1 MLKKSY
7 KWLAVVLALSVLFS
21 CLPMSVFALELS
33 NDDSDVIIE
42 DESLR
47 EESVKH
53 FKMPDGSYTAV
64 VYTAPVHRKD
74 ADGVWQDIDNRMDE
88 STVKNKQAYVT
99 SDGRTVFS
107 KKISSKDATVFE
119 LSENGYSIKVSFAND
134 GIKNTTAKLSNH
146 AEKYKPTGA
155 DDIETQYKKL
165 KTIDNNTTIAYRN
178 LLKGMTLEYVLS
190 GNDIKENIIVRK
202 PSDSYVYSFIYE
214 LEGLTAALNENGS
227 IDLFDENSGD
237 FVCEIPAPY
246 MYDDDGAVS
255 YDVSYALEDLGDGAY
270 KLTVSADEEWI
281 ESDDRAFPVV
291 IDPTMTFDID
301 YKDTY
306 ITSYHPDS
314 NYGGSDKLWVS
325 SAETSFVHFTNLP
338 RLVNYATV
346 ESATLNLRYY
356 YYISTGSLTVGAYQ
370 VTENWNEYSLTWNTA
385 QEMLFDGIL
394 PLCIGTAILP
404 ASSSF
409 KSPSTPGVAAIN
421 VTELVQA
428 WFAGVPNYG
437 MAIKREGGT
446 NASVILNSK
455 ETYTGAYYEIG
466 YTTNRTTYS
475 PVDNGVYFFQNKQ
488 VDGFVQIDNNATSTN
503 VEGAILELHEF
514 DGASDQKWRL
524 TYLRNGYYKIT
535 SVASG
540 KAITAPSATNNSI
553 TQESYQADTNQMWR
567 VTIEDDGLYQ
577 LSPKS
582 NLSYRMAAGEG
593 IGANGRN
600 VEMRAVQSDNQDE
613 WKLTYLGNSYDVLQV
628 VYGFSSEQAA
638 LINTLY
644 EKVDEKFPN
653 ETELQRAWKCARL
666 LGGLVYGRNPDDQ
679 TYNESNGILVSTI
692 NSTIDQIKFYA
703 WKDVAGQV
711 FNSSEENYFVNTL
724 GYTKTQYNQ
733 LKDAVTLQHNNA
745 NDSRYSSYSDF
756 AHAQIALATRL
767 AYKLKKDGIVSN
779 IGTFCSDEE
788 ISYLAG
794 WLGDATLSVGY
805 GSPKMSNPDYCA
817 DLDSENIYRYMIAM
831 ECSYCEATSY
841 YFFSFSNSANRA
853 TIFLNNIEYNV
864 VCQKVF
870 KRLDLDEGKGEDWEE
885 LRMSYPDTYNFLK
898 SLEYK
903 LETIGDY

>member
-42 DESLR
+42 DESQR

-53 FKMPDGSYTAV
+53 FLMPDGSYKAV
-64 VYTAPVHRKD
+64 VYTQPVHRMD
-74 ADGVWQDIDNRMDE
+74 ANGVWQDIDNRMDE

-146 AEKYKPTGA
+146 AGKYKPTGA

-306 ITSYHPDS
+306 ITSYYPDS

-325 SAETSFVHFTNLP
+325 SAETSFVHFTDLP
-338 RLVNYATV
+338 RLGNYVTV

-385 QEMLFDGIL
+385 QEMLYDGIS
-394 PLCIGTAILP
+394 PFCAGTAILP
-404 ASSSF
+404 ASSSITA
-409 KSPSTPGVAAIN
+409 STPGVAAID
-421 VTELVQA
+421 VTQIVQL
-428 WFAGVPNYG
+428 WFAGMPNYG

-446 NASVILNSK
+446 NASVILKSR

-466 YTTNRTTYS
+466 YTTNRTNYA
-475 PVDNGVYFFQNKQ
+475 PVDNGIYFFQNKQ
-488 VDGFVQIDNNATSTN
+488 VNGYVQIDNNATSTN
-503 VEGAILELHEF
+503 AEGAILELHEF
-514 DGASDQKWRL
+514 GGASDQKWKL

-540 KAITAPSATNNSI
+540 KAITAPSATNNSL
-553 TQESYQADTNQMWR
+553 TQESYQAGTDQMWKI
-567 VTIEDDGLYQ
+567 TDAGNGLY
-577 LSPKS
+577 
-582 NLSYRMAAGEG
+582 NLAPAYNSTYRMAAGEG
-593 IGANGRN
+593 IGVNGRN
-600 VEMRAVQSDNQDE
+600 VEMRAQQSDNQDE
-613 WKLTYLGNSYDVLQV
+613 WKLHYFDLHNPLQE
-628 VYGFSSEQAA
+628 VYGFSPQDAA
-638 LINTLY
+638 LIKMLY
-644 EKVDEKFPN
+644 SKVANIFPN
-653 ETELQRAWKCARL
+653 ETEIQRAWKCARL
-666 LGGLVYGRNPDDQ
+666 LGGLE
-679 TYNESNGILVSTI
+679 YNECPYGQF
-692 NSTIDQIKFYA
+692 DKIK
-703 WKDVAGQV
+703 WNDVAGIV
-711 FNSSEENYFVNTL
+711 FISSEEDYFVNTL
-724 GYTKTQYNQ
+724 GFTKTQYEQ
-733 LKDAVTLQHNNA
+733 LKKAVQEQHENEDEDNSY
-745 NDSRYSSYSDF
+745 DSYSDF
-756 AHAQIALATRL
+756 AHYQIALSARL
-767 AYKLKKDGIVSN
+767 AQKLHKDGLLSN
-779 IGTFCSDEE
+779 ILTSVITHTGRIYSDED
-788 ISYLAG
+788 IAYLSG
-794 WLGDATLSVGY
+794 WLGDATLLTNGTTV
-805 GSPKMSNPDYCA
+805 MDNRDYCA
-817 DLDSENIYRYMIAM
+817 DLDAEISYRYILMG
-831 ECSYCEATSY
+831 CSALDALSY
-841 YFFSFSNSANRA
+841 YYIPITNAKNRA
-853 TIFLNNIEYNV
+853 ELFLEYISYTK

-870 KRLDLDEGKGEDWEE
+870 NELSLNKEEDWDQ
-885 LRMSYPDTYNFLK
+885 LAAFYPDTYDFLK
-898 SLEYK
+898 SLENE

>member
-7 KWLAVVLALSVLFS
+7 RWLAVVLALSVLFS
-21 CLPMSVFALELS
+21 CLPMSVFALEIS
-33 NDDSDVIIE
+33 NDNSDVIVE
-42 DESLR
+42 DKSQR

-53 FKMPDGSYTAV
+53 FLMPDGSYKAV
-64 VYTAPVHRKD
+64 VYTQPVHRMD
-74 ADGVWQDIDNRMDE
+74 ANGVWQDIDNRMDE

-255 YDVSYALEDLGDGAY
+255 YDVSYSLEDLGDGAY
-270 KLTVSADEEWI
+270 KLTVSADAEWI
-281 ESDDRAFPVV
+281 NSNERAFPVV

-385 QEMLFDGIL
+385 QEMLYDGIS
-394 PLCIGTAILP
+394 PFCAGTAILP
-404 ASSSF
+404 ASSSITA
-409 KSPSTPGVAAIN
+409 STPGLAAID
-421 VTELVQA
+421 VTEIVQL
-428 WFAGVPNYG
+428 WFAGMTNYG
-437 MAIKREGGT
+437 VAIKYRSGS
-446 NASVILNSK
+446 NASVILKSR

-466 YTTNRTTYS
+466 YTTNRTNYA
-475 PVDNGVYFFQNKQ
+475 PVDNGIYFFQNKQ
-488 VDGFVQIDNNATSTN
+488 VNGYVQIDNNATSTN
-503 VEGAILELHEF
+503 AEGAILELWDF

-540 KAITAPSATNNSI
+540 KTITAPSATNNSL
-553 TQESYQADTNQMWR
+553 TQESYQAGTDQMWKI
-567 VTIEDDGLYQ
+567 TDAGNGLY
-577 LSPKS
+577 
-582 NLSYRMAAGEG
+582 NLAPAYNSTYRMAAGEG

-613 WKLTYLGNSYDVLQV
+613 WKLTYLGNSYDILQV

-666 LGGLVYGRNPDDQ
+666 FGGFVYGNIESEENEQNMWEQ
-679 TYNESNGILVSTI
+679 T
-692 NSTIDQIKFYA
+692 
-703 WKDVAGQV
+703 AGRV
-711 FNSSEENYFVNTL
+711 FKLSGEAEENYFVNTL
-724 GYTKTQYNQ
+724 GYQKDQYDQ
-733 LKDAVTLQHNNA
+733 LKTLVVDQHTKSKYA
-745 NDSRYSSYSDF
+745 SYSDF
-756 AHAQIALATRL
+756 VHYQATLSARL
-767 AYKLKKDGIVSN
+767 AYELHMDGFFAQIGNFCADEIVS
-779 IGTFCSDEE
+779 
-788 ISYLAG
+788 YMAG
-794 WLGDATLSVGY
+794 WLGDATYRMDGNTTS
-805 GSPKMSNPDYCA
+805 MDNRDYCA
-817 DLDSENIYRYMIAM
+817 DLDAENTYRYMVSM
-831 ECSYCEATSY
+831 DCSYSEAVSY

-853 TIFLNNIEYNV
+853 TIFLSNISYND

-870 KRLDLDEGKGEDWEE
+870 NLFSGLNQNKEEDWEE
-885 LRMSYPDTYNFLK
+885 LHALYPDTYNFLK
-898 SLEYK
+898 SLENK
-903 LETIGDY
+903 LGTMGDY